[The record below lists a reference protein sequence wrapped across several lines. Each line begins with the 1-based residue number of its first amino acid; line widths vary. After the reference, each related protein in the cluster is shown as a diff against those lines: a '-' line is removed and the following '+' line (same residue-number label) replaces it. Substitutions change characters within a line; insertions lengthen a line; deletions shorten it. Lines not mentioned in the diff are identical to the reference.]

1 MSETYDYEQAVKDDI
16 LEYVKDNIDFKD
28 YDSWDDL
35 EEYLNDELIN
45 EDSITGNSSGSY
57 TFNTYQAEEYLC
69 HNLDLLSEVLEEFGE
84 DGSALL
90 SKGAEYCDV
99 AIRCYL
105 YSQCLGEVLSK
116 IEDEYDKAH
125 EKD

>member
-57 TFNTYQAEEYLC
+57 TFNTYRAEEYLC